1 MPPLVDHA
9 MMESVFPAEEIET
22 WEEEKLPARL
32 HATARTVLTEVGLPH
47 DRSSFFQLDGALF
60 EGEDTP
66 AAFRRCAELDRFS
79 DYEDMPKGWE
89 NWLVIGEIFYD
100 VVVLDPESGA
110 VYGLPD
116 GEYRALPL
124 NRSLESFAYF
134 TYLLQLER
142 PKYDYSVSEDVD
154 DCEDVAISLR
164 NRMIEADPLPFE
176 NVEPAWSEEFDWE
189 DEDAPRLPPWDAVL
203 SNVYESID

>member
-22 WEEEKLPARL
+22 WEEEKLPAGL
-32 HATARTVLTEVGLPH
+32 HASARTVLTEVGLPH
-47 DRSSFFQLDGALF
+47 DRSSFFLLDGALF

-66 AAFRRCAELDRFS
+66 AAFRRCAELDHFS
-79 DYEDMPKGWE
+79 AYEDMPKGWE

-100 VVVLDPESGA
+100 VVVLDPESGT
-110 VYGLPD
+110 VHCLPD

-124 NRSLESFAYF
+124 NRDLVSFAYF
-134 TYLLQLER
+134 TYLLQVER
-142 PKYDYSVSEDVD
+142 PNYDFSVSEDVD
-154 DCEDVAISLR
+154 DSEAVAISLR
-164 NRMIEADPLPFE
+164 ERMIQADPLPFE
-176 NVEPAWSEEFDWE
+176 GVEPAWSEEFDW
-189 DEDAPRLPPWDAVL
+189 DDDDAPRLPPWDAVL